1 MAWRES
7 QSLASSIGG
16 GSNAPCALDETT
28 PHRAKTLA
36 EAGSF
41 RDWDGRIFTA
51 DSGILRALTSS
62 GLAEWKALEGTDFF
76 ARFTESGEL
85 VLTQET
91 DDEAVQ
97 AVRRADPEG
106 GWVGALTHERLPFVS
121 YPYEWSFSMLK
132 DAALLQLRLMSAALA
147 EGFVLKDASPY
158 NVQWRGS
165 QPVFIDLG
173 SFERVRGGEPW
184 AAYRQFCMLCL
195 YPLMLEAYRG
205 VPFQPWLRGSI
216 DGITPSDFRA
226 LFAARDAF
234 RPGMVR
240 DVFLHASLER
250 RYADRGAE
258 VKRELRAA
266 GFDARVIEA
275 TVARLARLVA
285 RLRSRAAESAWE
297 HYRRTC
303 SYTDLDTDAKERFVR
318 RSVEQRSRSLVWDLG
333 CNDGRYARIASDHA
347 AFTVAI
353 DSDRGVVDAL
363 YSSLRSERNRGILP
377 LVADLADPSPSLGWR
392 QRERLTLL
400 HRGKPDLVLCLALV
414 HHLSVSRNVP
424 LREIVD
430 WLGDLDCEIVV
441 EFAGREDPMV
451 QRLLS
456 GKRTDAHPDYDRA
469 TFEHLLEARF
479 EVLDELELPSG
490 TRTLYFARPR

>member
-1 MAWRES
+1 M
-7 QSLASSIGG
+7 
-16 GSNAPCALDETT
+16 DETA
-28 PHRAKTLA
+28 PHPTKTLA
-36 EAGSF
+36 ETGSF

-51 DSGILRALTSS
+51 ESRILRALTSS

-85 VLTQET
+85 VLTEET
-91 DDEAVQ
+91 DDETVRAVQ
-97 AVRRADPEG
+97 RADPG
-106 GWVGALTHERLPFVS
+106 GIWVAALSHERVPFVS
-121 YPYEWSFSMLK
+121 YPYEWSFSVLK
-132 DAALLQLRLMSAALA
+132 DAALLQLRLTSAALA

-165 QPVFIDLG
+165 QPLFIDVG
-173 SFERVRGGEPW
+173 SFERVRAGEPW
-184 AAYRQFCMLCL
+184 AGYRQFCMLYL

-205 VPFQPWLRGSI
+205 VPFQPWLRGSV
-216 DGITPSDFRA
+216 DGIAPSDFRA
-226 LFAARDAF
+226 VFTARDAL
-234 RPGMVR
+234 RRGMLR

-258 VKRELRAA
+258 VKQELDAA
-266 GFDARVIEA
+266 GFDSRLIES
-275 TVARLARLVA
+275 TVNRLARLVT

-297 HYRRTC
+297 DYRRTC
-303 SYTDLDTDAKERFVR
+303 NYTDPDTDAKERFVR
-318 RSVEQRSRSLVWDLG
+318 SSVEQRSRSLVWDLG
-333 CNDGRYARIASDHA
+333 CNDGRYARIASETA

-353 DSDRGVVDAL
+353 DSDRGVIDAL
-363 YSSLRSERNRGILP
+363 YSSLRSERNPKILP
-377 LVADLADPSPSLGWR
+377 LVADLADPSPPLGWR

-400 HRGKPDLVLCLALV
+400 DRGNPDLVLCLALV
-414 HHLSVSRNVP
+414 HHLSISRNVP

-430 WLGDLDCEIVV
+430 WLRDLDSELVV

-456 GKRTDAHPDYDRA
+456 GKRIDAHPDYDRA
-469 TFEHLLEARF
+469 GFERLLEERF